1 MHCLTM
7 GTNMDLISGPV
18 SASRLRDCGP
28 VTARYFRFPDAG
40 RIADA
45 AQELS
50 IAAAA
55 FDQPAIFAFRARRIG
70 GAAGTSN
77 FGRSIRAAGH
87 SGSAGLAGGQQVATM
102 LDVLAAIPD
111 AAILPGDTRQPP
123 TALAAAVFLQL
134 HAWWRDDAI
143 GGILLQF
150 GNKG

>member
-1 MHCLTM
+1 M

-28 VTARYFRFPDAG
+28 VTARYSRFPDAG

-45 AQELS
+45 AKELS
-50 IAAAA
+50 ITAAA

-77 FGRSIRAAGH
+77 VGRSILAAGQ
-87 SGSAGLAGGQQVATM
+87 SGSAGLAGGQEVATV

-111 AAILPGDTRQPP
+111 AAILPGHAQQSSAAF
-123 TALAAAVFLQL
+123 TADMSL
-134 HAWWRDDAI
+134 
-143 GGILLQF
+143 GF
-150 GNKG
+150 GPWGC